1 MPGISDL
8 TVWYEWQL
16 YGAIQGQWSVDGG
29 ALQDSGATVSGLS
42 DGPHVVGFS
51 AVMGIDL
58 RSTPVPQTV
67 TITDGNNTFTAGTY
81 NQTGPESLLE
91 SARSQLIETDTYA
104 LDTILSTPFLLA
116 ASSLDAAF
124 SAFGPKQPGQ
134 NQGAAFTEAQ
144 LMSQEF
150 GEVYNIILEGGQV
163 ESDFAT
169 LDEIEAFADYVAP
182 HLTGS
187 QPYAGGVPVR
197 CGYSVTRRA
206 LKQGGV
212 FGQQEWTIQRGMG
225 FSFQGAID
233 AGYVAGLPDLY
244 YLDTP
249 PAPKKIGGLIVSAGG
264 NTFATQ
270 ANPAQGPGNL
280 TGMPAG
286 FDIPTNPLHVPY
298 NPITGYPVNG
308 GANISQLGRIAG
320 CVTLNTINNDGTI
333 NPALFYNLVIPP
345 PPGTIFP
352 TMGNFNAFCASGAN
366 TDYYCS
372 NDYHYLITWR
382 EHEPYWYPPGEFLA
396 FASGGNY
403 EGANA
408 SNIGINTLPWALIFW
423 FGIGSQGVPASG
435 VPFDSYAGNGISPPV
450 DRNAKSPGAFHAEDY
465 ELFWLK

>member
-42 DGPHVVGFS
+42 DGPHVVGFA
-51 AVMGIDL
+51 AVMGIDP

-91 SARSQLIETDTYA
+91 SACSQLIETDTYA

-124 SAFGPKQPGQ
+124 SSFGPAEANQT
-134 NQGAAFTEAQ
+134 QGAAFTEAQ

-212 FGQQEWTIQRGMG
+212 FGQQEWTIQRGKG
-225 FSFQGAID
+225 FSFRGARD

-244 YLDTP
+244 YRDTP
-249 PAPKKIGGLIVSAGG
+249 PAPKKIGGIIVSAGG

-270 ANPAQGPGNL
+270 TDPATGPGNL
-280 TGMPAG
+280 TGMSSG
-286 FDIPTNPLHVPY
+286 FPIPTPPGQVPH

-308 GANISQLGRIAG
+308 GANISQLGKISG

-333 NPALFYNLVIPP
+333 NPALLYDFFNVP
-345 PPGTIFP
+345 FQS
-352 TMGNFNAFCASGAN
+352 MGEFQAFCASCAN

-372 NDYHYLITWR
+372 NNYRYLITWR
-382 EHEPYWYPPGEFLA
+382 TYYPYWYPPGEFLA
-396 FASGGNY
+396 FASGGNFA
-403 EGANA
+403 GANA

-423 FGIGSQGVPASG
+423 FGIGSQGPPASG
-435 VPFDSYAGNGISPPV
+435 VPFEFYSVNGISPPV
-450 DRNAKSPGAFHAEDY
+450 DRNAKSPNAFHAEDY